1 MKQDVHVF
9 VVIIIEVLGI
19 VEAVGKILGPNSITD
34 KVFVFLVIAPTFKL
48 AICCKMVI
56 RFL

>member
-9 VVIIIEVLGI
+9 VVIIIEVLGT

-34 KVFVFLVIAPTFKL
+34 KVYVCFS
-48 AICCKMVI
+48 
-56 RFL
+56 

>member
-1 MKQDVHVF
+1 MHVF

-19 VEAVGKILGPNSITD
+19 VEAVGKIFGPNSITN
-34 KVFVFLVIAPTFKL
+34 KVCMFLVIALTFKL
-48 AICCKMVI
+48 AVFCKMVI

>member
-19 VEAVGKILGPNSITD
+19 VEAVGKILGPNSFTD
-34 KVFVFLVIAPTFKL
+34 KVCVFLVIALTFKL
-48 AICCKMVI
+48 AIFCKMVI
-56 RFL
+56 SFL

>member
-34 KVFVFLVIAPTFKL
+34 KVYVCFS
-48 AICCKMVI
+48 
-56 RFL
+56 

>member
-9 VVIIIEVLGI
+9 VFIIIEVLGI
-19 VEAVGKILGPNSITD
+19 LEAVSKILGPNSFTD
-34 KVFVFLVIAPTFKL
+34 KVCVFLVIAPTSEL
-48 AICCKMVI
+48 AIFSKMVI